1 MDLRAKL
8 IQTPPPG
15 AFVSIPMEDVLSQLA
30 HGSVKTSFGELR
42 AALPGLFDNS
52 DENDA
57 RQIALPLNEIISRI
71 NPALLPRRAA
81 KKIEVADSI
90 SGPFGMQTP
99 RIAFTPPQ
107 PPAKLVPMPSA
118 KTPEPTPAPAARMTD
133 EFPPTFVRKAAA
145 PTPAPAPIPFSPA
158 RAAAVAGPGDLQLP
172 LSSVI
177 ALLPMD
183 LCEKLIQTP
192 PPGAYVPIPVEKAV
206 SQLAHGSVKMSFGEL
221 RAVLPGL
228 FDNSNDNDERQIV
241 LPLNEIISQIN
252 PALLS
257 RRVTKKIEVAD
268 NIVGPFGMRTPDAGA
283 TPPQAPAKPV
293 PTTPPPKTPA
303 PATAPAAP
311 AAPAAR
317 ITPPP
322 TVVPKTTTAA
332 PKPAP
337 IPFSPPRA
345 GSAAPVPPAP
355 VKPVFSAPPPAPAAP
370 VAVGG
375 FNSAPKIPVATPSV
389 PVGNS
394 VLAPVSALA
403 EKWPEAIKM
412 ELIQA
417 DLMNAQAVLPTALI
431 EPGLKSGRV
440 MVRWKNLRTMI
451 HPRPAPVS
459 VHDGVDVE
467 LPLKVL
473 APLFFAS
480 QKAAGLAKQ
489 KVSVSAEIPDL
500 FHGSKKAEAAVSP
513 APVPASAAK
522 PIQTP
527 APAPAPVR
535 PPAPV
540 RTPAPLPIPA
550 PAPAPVRPPVQ
561 APVSAPVPAPAP
573 VPVPVPVSAQVA
585 APAPVPIPAPVRPPA
600 PVSAPASAPAIS
612 AEVAETNFFSKSETP
627 SDAEIEQQASSEAD
641 FKPRGATP
649 REIVTRAMAL
659 PGVAGAV
666 VALYDGLLIAG
677 QVPPD
682 SDADTLA
689 AFLPQIFAR
698 TGQSTKELHMGELNN
713 LSFTVGNVSWKIF
726 RVSAVYLAVFGRA
739 GEALPAAP
747 LAALAGQLDRKNK

>member
-1 MDLRAKL
+1 
-8 IQTPPPG
+8 
-15 AFVSIPMEDVLSQLA
+15 MEEVLSQLA

-42 AALPGLFDNS
+42 AALPGLFEGS

-81 KKIEVADSI
+81 KKIEVRDNI
-90 SGPFGMQTP
+90 VGPFGMHTSS
-99 RIAFTPPQ
+99 IAFTPPQ
-107 PPAKLVPMPSA
+107 APARPVPMPPG
-118 KTPEPTPAPAARMTD
+118 KTPEPATAPTALSVA
-133 EFPPTFVRKAAA
+133 ELPPTFVRKTAATA
-145 PTPAPAPIPFSPA
+145 PKPTPDAATPAPIPFSPA
-158 RAAAVAGPGDLQLP
+158 RAASVAGPGDLQLP

-183 LCEKLIQTP
+183 LCEKLVMTP
-192 PPGAYVPIPVEKAV
+192 PAGAYVPIPVEKV
-206 SQLAHGSVKMSFGEL
+206 LSQFAHGSVKISFGEL
-221 RAVLPGL
+221 RAALPGL

-241 LPLNEIISQIN
+241 LPLNEIISRIN

-268 NIVGPFGMRTPDAGA
+268 NIVGPFGMRTQDAGA
-283 TPPQAPAKPV
+283 APPQAPVKPG
-293 PTTPPPKTPA
+293 PTTPPPKAPALVPA
-303 PATAPAAP
+303 PATTPAAP
-311 AAPAAR
+311 AAPAPR
-317 ITPPP
+317 IPPPP
-322 TVVPKTTTAA
+322 TVVSKTTVAA

-337 IPFSPPRA
+337 IPFSPART

-355 VKPVFSAPPPAPAAP
+355 VKPVFSAPPPAPAIPAT
-370 VAVGG
+370 GG
-375 FNSAPKIPVATPSV
+375 FNTAPKIPIAAPTV

-394 VLAPVSALA
+394 FLAPLSALA
-403 EKWPEAIKM
+403 EKWPETIKM

-417 DLMNAQAVLPTALI
+417 DLMNAQVVLPTALI

-440 MVRWKNLRTMI
+440 MVRWKNLRAMI
-451 HPRPAPVS
+451 HSKPAPVS
-459 VHDGVDVE
+459 VHDGVEVE

-513 APVPASAAK
+513 APAPAPTTK
-522 PIQTP
+522 PAPTPAPTP
-527 APAPAPVR
+527 APAPASVR
-535 PPAPV
+535 P
-540 RTPAPLPIPA
+540 PA
-550 PAPAPVRPPVQ
+550 PAPAPIP
-561 APVSAPVPAPAP
+561 APKPAPAP
-573 VPVPVPVSAQVA
+573 VRSPVQAPISAPAPTPTPAPVPVSAQVPP
-585 APAPVPIPAPVRPPA
+585 PAPVPIPAPPA
-600 PVSAPASAPAIS
+600 PVRPLAPAPAPAPAIP
-612 AEVAETNFFSKSETP
+612 AELTETNFFSKSETP

-641 FKPRGATP
+641 FKPRSATP

-689 AFLPQIFAR
+689 AFVPQIFAR
-698 TGQSTKELHMGELNN
+698 TGQSTKGLHMGELNN

-739 GEALPAAP
+739 GQALPTAP

>member
-15 AFVSIPMEDVLSQLA
+15 AFVSIPMEEVLSQLA

-107 PPAKLVPMPSA
+107 TPAKLVPMPSA
-118 KTPEPTPAPAARMTD
+118 KTPEPAPAPATRTAD
-133 EFPPTFVRKAAA
+133 EFPPTFVRKTAAPAPQSAPAAA
-145 PTPAPAPIPFSPA
+145 APAPIPFSPA
-158 RAAAVAGPGDLQLP
+158 RAAAVSGTGDLQLP

-183 LCEKLIQTP
+183 LCERLIQTP
-192 PPGAYVPIPVEKAV
+192 PPGACVPIPVEKAV
-206 SQLAHGSVKMSFGEL
+206 SQLAHGSVKISFGEL
-221 RAVLPGL
+221 RTALPGL

-241 LPLNEIISQIN
+241 LPLNEIISRIN

-268 NIVGPFGMRTPDAGA
+268 NIAGPFGMRTQDAG
-283 TPPQAPAKPV
+283 TTTPQAPVKPA
-293 PTTPPPKTPA
+293 PTTPPSKAPTPA
-303 PATAPAAP
+303 PAPAAP

-337 IPFSPPRA
+337 IPFSSPRA

-370 VAVGG
+370 AAGG
-375 FNSAPKIPVATPSV
+375 FNTAPKIPIATPPV

-440 MVRWKNLRTMI
+440 MVRWKNLRSMI
-451 HPRPAPVS
+451 HPKPAPVS
-459 VHDGVDVE
+459 IHDGVEVE

-500 FHGSKKAEAAVSP
+500 FHGSKRAEAAVPPAPAPAPAAKPAPTPAPTPAPVRPPVP
-513 APVPASAAK
+513 APVPVSVQAA
-522 PIQTP
+522 
-527 APAPAPVR
+527 APTSVPAPVR
-535 PPAPV
+535 PPAP
-540 RTPAPLPIPA
+540 
-550 PAPAPVRPPVQ
+550 
-561 APVSAPVPAPAP
+561 
-573 VPVPVPVSAQVA
+573 
-585 APAPVPIPAPVRPPA
+585 
-600 PVSAPASAPAIS
+600 APAIP
-612 AEVAETNFFSKSETP
+612 AEPTETNFFSKSETP
-627 SDAEIEQQASSEAD
+627 SDTEIEQQASSEAN

-649 REIVTRAMAL
+649 REIVARAMAL

-666 VALYDGLLIAG
+666 VALYDGLMIAG

-689 AFLPQIFAR
+689 AFLPQIFMR
-698 TGQSTKELHMGELNN
+698 TGQSAKELHMGELNN
-713 LSFTVGNVSWKIF
+713 LSFTVGSVSWKIF

-739 GEALPAAP
+739 GEALPTAP